1 MPGVARGWHTVYT
14 SDGYL
19 LVAQLFRK
27 CTLIPP
33 KAPVGTGAF
42 YFLNIPQRPLI
53 QTPIP
58 GTIAKNAA

>member
-19 LVAQLFRK
+19 FVAQLFRK

-33 KAPVGTGAF
+33 K
-42 YFLNIPQRPLI
+42 PLSAQGLSI
-53 QTPIP
+53 S
-58 GTIAKNAA
+58 